1 MPYVKEKEIYIMK
14 DIILTSSLVIG
25 LVIIVSFLFPAVSA
39 HETQAMPDGTTQ
51 AELCIVCTD
60 CIQSAYLF

>member
-39 HETQAMPDGTTQ
+39 HEIAQ
-51 AELCIVCTD
+51 AELCTVCTD